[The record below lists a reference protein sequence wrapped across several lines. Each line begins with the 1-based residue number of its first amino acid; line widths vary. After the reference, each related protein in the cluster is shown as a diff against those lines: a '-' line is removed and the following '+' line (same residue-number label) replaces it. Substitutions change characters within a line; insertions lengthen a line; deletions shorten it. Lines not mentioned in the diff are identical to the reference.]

1 MAPEPSVEIR
11 SENPTDGFT
20 IETLTRTAFAI
31 HPISDHAEQFIIAEL
46 RKAGA
51 LSISL
56 VTILK
61 VTILKEA
68 IVGHIAFSPV
78 TLSDGTTGW
87 FGLGPLAVDP
97 IHYGLGIG
105 KALVKAGLDRLKNQ
119 GQTGAWW

>member
-1 MAPEPSVEIR
+1 VREGVPPLFFTSLLNTPGFPNMAPEPSVEIR
-11 SENPTDGFT
+11 SENPAEGFT
-20 IETLTRTAFAI
+20 IETRTRTAFAT
-31 HPISDHAEQFIIAEL
+31 HPIRDHAEQFIIAGL

-61 VTILKEA
+61 VAILKEA

-97 IHYGLGIG
+97 IH
-105 KALVKAGLDRLKNQ
+105 
-119 GQTGAWW
+119 

>member
-1 MAPEPSVEIR
+1 MREGVPPFFFTSLLDPPGFPNMAPEPSVEIR

-20 IETLTRTAFAI
+20 IETRTRTAFAT
-31 HPISDHAEQFIIAEL
+31 HPISDHAEQFIIAGL

-61 VTILKEA
+61 VTILKVAILKEA
-68 IVGHIAFSPV
+68 IVGHIAFSPI

-97 IHYGLGIG
+97 RH
-105 KALVKAGLDRLKNQ
+105 
-119 GQTGAWW
+119 